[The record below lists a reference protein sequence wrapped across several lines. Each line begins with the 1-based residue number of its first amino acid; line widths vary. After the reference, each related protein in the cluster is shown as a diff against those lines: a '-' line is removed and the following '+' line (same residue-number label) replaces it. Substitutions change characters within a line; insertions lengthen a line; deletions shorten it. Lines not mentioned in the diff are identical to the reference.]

1 MHHVVLIAASPST
14 PSAVMASAQA
24 LIPAMI
30 AALALIVAAAVTV
43 LAIFIQSNAGS
54 PLARG
59 LCALG
64 IVYLL
69 VASFSS
75 LRDSIYAL
83 TTHPPQTFAGL
94 REVAWTILFPAIGSL
109 VVLGAIACIMLLGF
123 VDRWARERVGEQK
136 KFMLRT
142 FLIFAVAFVPIALI
156 GTFLSPDRTILLPSS
171 LIRMLIVAAIV
182 GLWAAVI
189 VRVRASHG
197 THPVRAMRV
206 ARGPVAWLRG
216 KPSAPPSD
224 PDVTLAGLGPA
235 AIIVAERE
243 EA

>member
-1 MHHVVLIAASPST
+1 MQHVVLLVASPGT
-14 PSAVMASAQA
+14 PPGVTTSAQA

-83 TTHPPQTFAGL
+83 TTRPPQTLASL
-94 REVAWTILFPAIGSL
+94 RAVAWTILFPAIGSL

-123 VDRWARERVGEQK
+123 VDRWARKRVDEHK
-136 KFMLRT
+136 KYTLRT

-156 GTFLSPDRTILLPSS
+156 GTFLSPDRTILLPSF
-171 LIRMLIVAAIV
+171 LIRMIILAAIV

-189 VRVRASHG
+189 IRIRRMSPGAH
-197 THPVRAMRV
+197 
-206 ARGPVAWLRG
+206 
-216 KPSAPPSD
+216 PSAGDANGTEHEGALPSGRSPD
-224 PDVTLAGLGPA
+224 PAHPGGA
-235 AIIVAERE
+235 AAMLRVIRRE
-243 EA
+243 AP

>member
-1 MHHVVLIAASPST
+1 MHHVVLLAASPGV
-14 PSAVMASAQA
+14 PPAVTASAQA

-83 TTHPPQTFAGL
+83 TTHPPQTLASL
-94 REVAWTILFPAIGSL
+94 REIAWTILFPAIGSL

-123 VDRWARERVGEQK
+123 VDRWARERVGEHK

-171 LIRMLIVAAIV
+171 LIRMLILAAIV

-197 THPVRAMRV
+197 AE
-206 ARGPVAWLRG
+206 
-216 KPSAPPSD
+216 PSAGDASGAEPNRMASGGAVDAGAD
-224 PDVTLAGLGPA
+224 PDVALAGLGPA
-235 AIIVAERE
+235 TIIVAERE